1 MKRNTV
7 LAVHTRTELWYAEVP
22 DAIEKTRN
30 LSKNAV
36 AWAEEVFQNVT
47 LVQFAREAPTDL
59 LKCCID
65 IDGFATQ
72 PWEFHV
78 YVPNVSADI
87 DLQNDDN
94 IEKVENWL
102 DKHIHNMRSWAER
115 T

>member
-1 MKRNTV
+1 
-7 LAVHTRTELWYAEVP
+7 VP

-47 LVQFAREAPTDL
+47 LVQFAREAPIDI
-59 LKCCID
+59 LKCCCD
-65 IDGFATQ
+65 VEGCATQ

-78 YVPNVSADI
+78 YVPNIPSDI